1 MRRLKHALHSHER
14 DSMLTFLRRMLFST
28 VGKIIALV
36 LLVMVAL
43 AFALGDITNLSGGGG
58 PSGGALVQVGSQ
70 KVSEAELRQR
80 LKTALDRVRQQNPM
94 LDMTQFVNTGGF
106 DQVLEQ
112 VVNGLALEEYA
123 RQNGMAV
130 SKAAVDGEIAS
141 IPAFQGLDGKFSQA
155 TFNQILAREGL
166 TADQLRADIRR
177 ETLAQWL
184 IGPTVGATQVA
195 AQFATPYASLLLERR
210 KGSVGYI
217 PTTAIAPGAAPTEAE
232 VAAFYKRNATRYTLP
247 ERRIIRYALVR
258 PDQFV
263 EAAKATD
270 AEIAEAYRKDAAKY
284 AAATRRQLSQVIV
297 ADQNAANALAAKVKG
312 GTGLATAASAAGLK
326 ASTVDNAEKAGF
338 ARATSQAIAD
348 AAFAG
353 ATGTVVGPL
362 KSPLGWHIVKV
373 EKIEQVA
380 GKSLDQVRGGLAA
393 EITKRKE
400 AELLTNLRS
409 KIDNGLA
416 DNATFDEAVADARL
430 NAVATPPLFADGRS
444 GQDAAAQPDPLLAQ
458 IAQGGFAME
467 QDQEPQIIPIG
478 QDGSFALIKTER
490 VLPAAP
496 RPIADVRDTV
506 VKDLIAN
513 RQLQG
518 ARKVAAAVLADINKG
533 TPIADALK
541 KTGLTLPPLQ
551 PLDASRGQIAQMGPQ
566 LPAPVR
572 LMFSMAAKKA
582 KLTESPNGGGYWV
595 VWLDEIQAGNAAGNA
610 ALIAQTRGQLGQA
623 TGPEYVEQFAAA
635 VRKAVGVKRDEAAIT
650 RLKAQLGGQGGS

>member
-1 MRRLKHALHSHER
+1 
-14 DSMLTFLRRMLFST
+14 MLTFLRRLLFST
-28 VGKIIALV
+28 AGKIIAL
-36 LLVMVAL
+36 LLLIVIAL

-58 PSGGALVQVGSQ
+58 PSGGALVEVGKQ

-80 LKTALDRVRQQNPM
+80 LKAALDRVRQQQPM
-94 LDMTQFVNTGGF
+94 LDMAQFVNNGGF

-112 VVNGLALEEYA
+112 IVNGLALEEYA
-123 RQNGMAV
+123 RRNGMAV

-166 TADQLRADIRR
+166 TADQLRADIAR

-184 IGPTVGATQVA
+184 IGPTIGATQVP

-217 PTTAIAPGAAPTEAE
+217 PITAIAPGPAPTSEE
-232 VAAFYKRNATRYTLP
+232 LLAFYRRNATRYTLP
-247 ERRIIRYALVR
+247 ERRIMRHAIVR
-258 PDQFV
+258 PEQFA
-263 EAAKATD
+263 ETAKATD
-270 AEIAEAYRKDAAKY
+270 AEIAEQYRKDAAKY

-312 GTGLATAASAAGLK
+312 GTGLAAAASAAGLK
-326 ASTVDNAEKAGF
+326 ASTVDDAEKAAF

-353 ATGTVVGPL
+353 AQGAVVGPL
-362 KSPLGWHIVKV
+362 RSPLGWHIVKV

-380 GKSLDQVRGGLAA
+380 GKSLDQVRGEIAA

-400 AELLTNLRS
+400 AQVLADLRG

-430 NAVATPPLFADGRS
+430 KAETTPPLFADGRATQEP
-444 GQDAAAQPDPLLAQ
+444 GAQPDPVLAQ

-467 QDQEPQIIPIG
+467 QNQEPQIIPIG

-496 RPIADVRDTV
+496 RPIAEIRDQV
-506 VKDLIAN
+506 VKDFIAD
-513 RQLQG
+513 RRLQG
-518 ARKVAAAVLADINKG
+518 ARKVAAAVLADVNKG
-533 TPIADALK
+533 MPIADALS
-541 KTGLTLPPLQ
+541 KTGLKLPPLQ
-551 PLDASRGQIAQMGPQ
+551 PLDASRGQIAQMGAQ

-572 LMFSMAAKKA
+572 LMFSMAARTG
-582 KLTESPNGGGYWV
+582 KLTDSPNGDGYWV
-595 VWLDEIQAGNAAGNA
+595 VWLDQIQPGDARGNQ
-610 ALIAQTRGQLGQA
+610 ALIAQTRGQLGQSLGA
-623 TGPEYVEQFAAA
+623 EYVEQFAAA
-635 VRKAVGVKRDEAAIT
+635 VRKAVGVKRDEAAIA
-650 RLKAQLGGQGGS
+650 RLKASLGGQGGS

>member
-1 MRRLKHALHSHER
+1 
-14 DSMLTFLRRMLFST
+14 MLTFLRRMLFST
-28 VGKIIALV
+28 AGKIIAL
-36 LLVMVAL
+36 LLLIVIAV
-43 AFALGDITNLSGGGG
+43 AFALGDITNLGGGGG
-58 PSGGALVQVGSQ
+58 PSGGALVQVGGK
-70 KVSEAELRQR
+70 KVTEVELRQR
-80 LKTALDRVRQQNPM
+80 LKTALDRVRQQQPM
-94 LDMTQFVNTGGF
+94 LDMTQFVNSGGF

-112 VVNGLALEEYA
+112 IVNGLALEEYA
-123 RQNGMAV
+123 RRNDMAV

-155 TFNQILAREGL
+155 TFNQILAREGI
-166 TADQLRADIRR
+166 TADQLRADIAR

-184 IGPTVGATQVA
+184 VGPTVGATQVP

-217 PTTAIAPGAAPTEAE
+217 PITAIPTGAAPTDAE
-232 VAAFYKRNATRYTLP
+232 LLAFYRRNGTRYTLP

-258 PDQFV
+258 PEQFA
-263 EAAKATD
+263 ETAKATD

-284 AAATRRQLSQVIV
+284 AASTRRQLAQVIV
-297 ADQNAANALAAKVKG
+297 ADQNAANAIAAKVKG
-312 GTGLATAASAAGLK
+312 GTGLAAAASSAGLK
-326 ASTVDNAEKAGF
+326 ASTVDNAEKSAF
-338 ARATSQAIAD
+338 ARASSPQIAD

-353 ATGTVVGPL
+353 AAGAVVGPL

-380 GKSLDQVRGGLAA
+380 GKPLDAVRAEIAA

-400 AELLTNLRS
+400 AEILADLRGR
-409 KIDNGLA
+409 IDNGLA
-416 DNATFDEAVADARL
+416 NNATFDESVADAKL
-430 NAVATPPLFADGRS
+430 KAETTPPLFADGRAT
-444 GQDAAAQPDPLLAQ
+444 QDATAQPDLVLAQ

-467 QDQEPQIIPIG
+467 QNQEPQLIPIG

-496 RPIADVRDTV
+496 RPMAEIRDTL
-506 VKDLIAN
+506 VKDFVAD

-518 ARKVAAAVLADINKG
+518 ARKVAASVLADVNKG
-533 TPIADALK
+533 MSIADAMK
-541 KTGLTLPPLQ
+541 KTGLALPPLQ
-551 PLDASRGQIAQMGPQ
+551 PLDASRGQLAQMGAQ

-595 VWLDEIQAGNAAGNA
+595 VWLDQIQAGNAAGNQQ
-610 ALIAQTRGQLGQA
+610 LITQTRGQLGQMIGA
-623 TGPEYVEQFAAA
+623 EYVEQFAAA
-635 VRKAVGVKRDEAAIT
+635 VRKAVGVKRDEAAIA
-650 RLKAQLGGQGGS
+650 RLKSSLSGQSGS